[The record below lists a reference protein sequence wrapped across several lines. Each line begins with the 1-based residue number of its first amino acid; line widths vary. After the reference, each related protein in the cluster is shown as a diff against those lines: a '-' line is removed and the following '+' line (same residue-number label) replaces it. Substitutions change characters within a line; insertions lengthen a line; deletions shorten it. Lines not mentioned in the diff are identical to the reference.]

1 LAGSFVSAQIA
12 GVTQPAAEIAAPA
25 DLEAPLDA
33 QEIPP
38 PPPKSTRYDRSIVE
52 GPLLPAIWKLGWPTM
67 LTNIFGGLQ
76 GMVDNILVGH
86 LVGYQANAGI
96 GVANQIWIVIIV
108 FIMSVFTGMSVLV
121 ARFVGAGNEE
131 MADRTVYQAFITAA
145 AIAIGILA
153 PVGLFAAPT
162 LLRLVNA
169 APAVQAQALPF
180 LRIMMVFSSG
190 MLVFFMLSGA
200 LRAAGDARTPMILG
214 IAMTLMNIAFNIV
227 LIRGLG
233 PIPSYGT
240 AGAAMGTVLASGILG
255 AYSLWKLWNGGW
267 VVRFPRNQG
276 WAPDWKIIKSLFKF
290 GLPTG
295 LQGIAMNIGGLLML
309 SFIGSLAQSAESQ
322 AAFAISY
329 SQLFSFITWTSV
341 GLLGAASA
349 AAGQNLGAGHPER
362 AKQAVHVAARI
373 GLTGAAF
380 IGFFFL
386 FFPRM
391 LLGIFGMNEPNV
403 VEIAVPLLRILSV
416 SGLFVS
422 VALAYTGGLQGTGDT
437 KSPFYISI
445 ISQIVVPLGACFI
458 IRRVSTLDPIDI
470 WFAILAGH
478 ITRCT
483 LSVLRF
489 NQGKWRN
496 IAVVVEDRKH

>member
-1 LAGSFVSAQIA
+1 M
-12 GVTQPAAEIAAPA
+12 TQPVADVDDVLALEDPA
-25 DLEAPLDA
+25 
-33 QEIPP
+33 IPP
-38 PPPKSTRYDRSIVE
+38 PAPPAKSRYDRSIIE
-52 GPLLPAIWKLGWPTM
+52 GALLPAVWKLAWPTM

-76 GMVDNILVGH
+76 GFVDNILVGH
-86 LVGYQANAGI
+86 LIGYEANAGI
-96 GVANQIWIVIIV
+96 AVANQIWIVIIV

-145 AIAIGILA
+145 TIAIGVLA
-153 PVGLFAAPT
+153 PIGIFAAPT

-180 LRIMMVFSSG
+180 LRIMMIFSSG
-190 MLVFFMLSGA
+190 MLIFFMLSGA
-200 LRAAGDARTPMILG
+200 LRAAGDARTPMVLG
-214 IAMTLMNIAFNIV
+214 IAMTVMNIAFNIV

-233 PIPSYGT
+233 PIPAFGT
-240 AGAAMGTVLASGILG
+240 AGAAMGTVLASGSLG
-255 AYSLWKLWNGGW
+255 VYSLWKLWNGGW

-276 WAPDWKIIKSLFKF
+276 WAPDWTIIKSLFKF

-309 SFIGSLAQSAESQ
+309 AFIGSLAKSAESQ
-322 AAFAISY
+322 AAFGVSY

-362 AKQAVHVAARI
+362 AREAVHVAARI
-373 GLTGAAF
+373 GVTGAAF
-380 IGFFFL
+380 IGLFFL
-386 FFPRM
+386 FLPRQ

-458 IRRVSTLDPIDI
+458 IKRVSTLDPIDI
-470 WFAILAGH
+470 WLAILAGH
-478 ITRCT
+478 ATRCT

-496 IAVVVEDRKH
+496 IAVVVGHTKS